1 MKTTLELP
9 DTLFRRAK
17 SRASQA
23 GVSFKQFVTE
33 ALREKL
39 NETAVRSAG
48 EPRWRKHFGAMRG
61 HSGELKRVDARI
73 EEHCGRINPADW
85 K

>member
-17 SRASQA
+17 SRASKD
-23 GVSFKQFVTE
+23 GITLKQFVTE
-33 ALREKL
+33 AIREKI
-39 NETAVRSAG
+39 NDTGRGNAG
-48 EPRWRKHFGAMRG
+48 EPRWRKHFGVARKYA
-61 HSGELKRVDARI
+61 GELRKVDAGI
-73 EEHCGRINPADW
+73 AAECGKIDPEDW

>member
-17 SRASQA
+17 SKASKD
-23 GVSFKQFVTE
+23 GITLKQFVTE
-33 ALREKL
+33 AIREKVD
-39 NETAVRSAG
+39 AKKA
-48 EPRWRKHFGAMRG
+48 EPRWLKHFGAARKYAA
-61 HSGELKRVDARI
+61 ELHRVDKLIAADRERSI
-73 EEHCGRINPADW
+73 DPEDW

>member
-17 SRASQA
+17 VRASKD
-23 GVSFKQFVTE
+23 GVTLKQFVTE
-33 ALREKL
+33 AIREKIDDTSRL
-39 NETAVRSAG
+39 NAG
-48 EPRWRKHFGAMRG
+48 EPRWRKHFGAMKE
-61 HSGELKRVDARI
+61 HSKELKRIDAII
-73 EEHCGRINPADW
+73 EKEFGQVEPALW

>member
-17 SRASQA
+17 SRASKD
-23 GVSFKQFVTE
+23 GITLKQFVTE
-33 ALREKL
+33 AIREKI
-39 NETAVRSAG
+39 NETNRGNAR
-48 EPRWRKHFGAMRG
+48 EPRWRRHFGTARKYA
-61 HSGELKRVDARI
+61 GELLKVDALI
-73 EEHCGRINPADW
+73 AAECGQIDPEDW